1 MADVPQYTTV
11 ARPKDYWMSPRALSI
26 TLNARSEANRI
37 AASASSGAQ
46 FFCHFEDIGD
56 AQAEEMFGYDVGHN
70 FRSWPLAISPTYFNT
85 NNVIYPHI
93 AIPRTDRGDSLAMV
107 VFPTVVLDLWGY
119 ETETEPMQDE
129 DGNYIDEYGNI
140 VETAAEAATGYVR
153 KKKSG
158 TETDAD
164 PVGSEE
170 YYYIYLHG
178 KLLAPF
184 YRSGSLVRD
193 WDHEIDTGRLNTDE
207 TWGEVITLEQLAREM
222 KKKVDVEWFQR
233 IFTIHGTGK
242 KRVPTEWDDDGKP
255 IEWETDDEGNIIYE
269 GDDGER
275 RDIKPNDMDHEIT
288 DTESMFGTWTE
299 KWLSALGIG
308 SGSGGSGGGGGGDAL
323 DEPLLS
329 INQMVA
335 TPTTA
340 GQTLVWKGIGL
351 GINGS
356 GWDFDTAGMSQQE
369 IQTLFDSRYL
379 KLTSQSPQSVTS
391 DITLNGLLT
400 INHAQGFDPTSDQVG
415 NNVVLTKGETLT
427 LLDGRYVTVA
437 FWNSLFETYNGNS
450 PVNVNTENPIINNLK
465 ILVGTWTESY
475 VSALGIGSGGSG
487 GGGVWYLSQLED
499 VDHNSTPSNGDALVW
514 DGQQWTFDTA
524 GLNENELG
532 QYLSTNKYVKADS
545 NTKWWGRT
553 MNNGVVKGDIDMTLG
568 DSIGWSLTGTSSPL
582 SMVTLKTESSDRL
595 FILGEGTTVNNN
607 RIPTYLRGSSIY
619 FQTVS
624 GNIDASLTIP
634 ASGDAIFYVKKLQ
647 IGSIVISEDTTN
659 HAIHVE
665 QNGIYADTYVSALGT
680 GSGGGGGTPLNT
692 LLMSLNDTSL
702 SPTSTGYTNAVLVN
716 TNGAWSWK
724 DYGGGSVTNLKT
736 LTVKGGTTNAVVY
749 NPADTQATTLT
760 VSGQKVNN
768 TDVLTVTADG
778 TAHTLTIALA
788 DNYGDTKNP
797 YAAKSAHY
805 VLAGP
810 ASGNATVP
818 EFRQLAPSD
827 ISNLSLDAQTGLIT
841 IGSNTITPLT
851 DATLKNDYEWW
862 GGKLDA
868 TTKKREGDMSN
879 VGNIKIDNDA
889 KISWKKAGASNYLS
903 MLTLDTSNNFIV
915 GESMASSGY
924 TTYLR
929 GRSITFQTGTSNSG
943 NHTASMSNAG
953 LFTVEKLKI
962 GSIVIS
968 EDTQNGGL
976 HVESAGI
983 YADTYVSSLGT
994 GSGGGGGTPLNSLLM
1009 SLNDASGVQNPTSV
1023 SNKVLV
1029 NNRGTWSWETY
1040 GGGGSGTI
1048 GGASDKADY
1057 FTGYVANS
1065 AAKLSPGKKIN
1076 GTTFTGESDI
1086 TTDKWGTART
1096 ITIKDND
1103 ATNQQ
1108 ANTDIDGS
1116 ADFILKLPA
1125 TIKASLTG
1133 TASKATRLASDDT
1146 KSAWGVTYWSGGKP
1160 QAISGNMTDVGNIS
1174 FSASGK
1180 NIGGVAYFDTTNTRL
1195 GIGAA
1200 PGAYALDVSGDIHTS
1215 GDSYID
1221 SGKALICKISSS
1233 STKKLLEFDGT
1244 QVTLGYGFR
1253 SSNET
1258 RIYGKNIGMYY
1269 GTTLKVQVTTDG
1281 LKIGDIT
1288 IKNENGGLHVIG
1300 GGLYTDTFLSALG
1313 IGSGGGSGSGI
1324 TMNDVWSALAVAAPN
1339 GSSEQINLTH
1349 MTLALSTYAKTADV
1363 TKKLTIH
1370 QEGQDDIEY
1379 NGTAAREI
1387 TISAGGFEMKSVT
1400 NATLKGL
1407 SGTFGFYGQNLPD
1420 GDTRNY
1426 DWVGIQVGTTNDKW
1440 QLMADSGHLMIRQND
1455 AGGNSSTGW
1464 VPVSSVESSGWYTVL
1479 DSGNYKSVIGNTY
1492 STEDTKNTAGNI
1504 DIYGVNG
1511 AATELYLVGA
1521 GSNSGSYSVTYI
1533 NSSCYIGTDNCLYS
1547 GGEKTVTYK
1556 NVGDNDLT
1564 GYGGSFF
1571 FGGGETLA
1579 SGEDYVGFQAGNNND
1594 RWQMAYFQGNIK
1606 WREND
1611 TAGSPTTGWTAWRTV
1626 VDSNNVGTYLSGSYV
1641 DRSTDQSIEGTK
1653 TFLSGIT
1660 MVSDIK
1666 PNSHQQYY
1674 VGTSSNA
1681 FYEMNSYRYNTVPSN
1696 GYFHRFG
1703 TNSSGNGGLAICS
1716 TDGTLHTYFVWANN
1730 KKEVILGSASF
1741 NANTYIYGNHVGI
1754 GTSSPGD
1761 YKLYVD
1767 GTGYFNSTLRINSG
1781 IEAPNGDGLLVY
1793 APASGWTGISS
1804 SQWGVG
1810 CVSKQGVIRSSS
1822 SNLLHYKG
1830 SASYAILDASN
1841 ARNYCIGLQGIDYDG
1856 AVNLPS
1862 GQNLNNILAAGT
1874 YCCQSGSVAQSQT
1887 NVPYAS
1893 GNYRLWHIVNTGDDN
1908 SSSNQYSAQIVLAP
1922 NEGRMFIRSH
1932 NKNSFGAWKEFMTSG
1947 NVVTLDTT
1955 QDISG
1960 AKSFTSDI
1968 RCKKSNASIYVC
1980 QMSGASEI
1988 KKVGLNSDNN
1998 RGVWDYSYGAWLIGN
2013 NGTSTFLN
2021 VGNVGIGTTSPFA
2034 KLHVDG
2040 SGYFSNAI
2048 NIAGIDQYHALYVNG
2063 DTKLGGL
2070 VGIGASAKSGYNLY
2084 VDGKTNINGDVDITK
2099 GKTIYFQHGANGV
2112 PEISIGTGTGSNDQ
2126 NLYLKGINLY
2136 FNSSIISSSDMR
2148 LKDVDELVDG
2158 DIESIARA
2166 PIFYYR
2172 WKKTPEFGLHLG
2184 SSAQYWQNV
2193 FSCAVIKDEEGYLG
2207 LDYSAT
2213 ALASA
2218 VITARKVLDHEGEI
2232 KALKKRIGELEQ
2244 EIETLKAA

>member
-1 MADVPQYTTV
+1 
-11 ARPKDYWMSPRALSI
+11 MSPRALSI

-37 AASASSGAQ
+37 AASVASGAQ
-46 FFCHFEDIGD
+46 FFCHFENIGD

-85 NNVIYPHI
+85 NNAIYPHI

-158 TETDAD
+158 TDTDAD

-170 YYYIYLHG
+170 NYYIYLHG

-193 WDHEIDTGRLNTDE
+193 WDPEIDTGRLNTDE

-233 IFTIHGTGK
+233 VFTIHGTGK

-299 KWLSALGIG
+299 RWLSALGIG

-400 INHAQGFDPTSDQVG
+400 INHAQGFDPTSDLVG
-415 NNVVLTKGETLT
+415 SNVVLTKGETLT

-524 GLNENELG
+524 GLNKNELG
-532 QYLSTNKYVKADS
+532 QYLSTNKYIKADS

-553 MNNGVVKGDIDMTLG
+553 MNNGVVTGNIDMTLG

-582 SMVTLKTESSDRL
+582 SMVTLKTESSNRL
-595 FILGEGTTVNNN
+595 FILGEGTTTNN
-607 RIPTYLRGSSIY
+607 IPTYLRGSSIY
-619 FQTVS
+619 FQTIS
-624 GNIDASLTIP
+624 GNIDASLTKP

-692 LLMSLNDTSL
+692 LLMSLNDANVAN
-702 SPTSTGYTNAVLVN
+702 PTSVSNQVLVCN
-716 TNGAWSWK
+716 NGQWRWE

-736 LTVKGGTTNAVVY
+736 LTVKSGTTNAVVY
-749 NPADTQATTLT
+749 NPADTQAATLT

-768 TDVLTVTADG
+768 ADVLTVTADG

-810 ASGNATVP
+810 ASGNATAP

-851 DATLKNDYEWW
+851 DATLKNDYVWW

-879 VGNIKIDNDA
+879 VGNIAFDQSGRNIGGVAYFDTTANAKKLGINQSSPAYTLDVNGIIRVGTAANVIAENSTSHKYLEIGSAGNEIVVSGTGNSPMTMHVNYRASGNSKTIPSEWQWHSGSSSSWASFVLGTLWAKTSIRIGDATLTWVAGQGLKIDTGFW
-889 KISWKKAGASNYLS
+889 S
-903 MLTLDTSNNFIV
+903 
-915 GESMASSGY
+915 ES
-924 TTYLR
+924 
-929 GRSITFQTGTSNSG
+929 F
-943 NHTASMSNAG
+943 
-953 LFTVEKLKI
+953 V
-962 GSIVIS
+962 
-968 EDTQNGGL
+968 
-976 HVESAGI
+976 SA
-983 YADTYVSSLGT
+983 LGT

-1040 GGGGSGTI
+1040 GGGGSGSGTI

-1108 ANTDIDGS
+1108 ANTNIDGS
-1116 ADFILKLPA
+1116 ADFVLKLPA
-1125 TIKASLTG
+1125 NIKATLTG
-1133 TASKATRLASDDT
+1133 NADTATKLKTARTLWGNSFDGSQSIGYVDNNNTAHYANLNFVGSITMNSSITGCTNIDGIAYFKSSKLGINTGSTDPAYTLD
-1146 KSAWGVTYWSGGKP
+1146 VT
-1160 QAISGNMTDVGNIS
+1160 GNIRATQVS
-1174 FSASGK
+1174 WFPSIELSDSTPYIDFHNSKSTADYTTRIIESANGVLSIMKKSGATGLI
-1180 NIGGVAYFDTTNTRL
+1180 IGGNSSATQAD
-1195 GIGAA
+1195 
-1200 PGAYALDVSGDIHTS
+1200 
-1215 GDSYID
+1215 YI
-1221 SGKALICKISSS
+1221 
-1233 STKKLLEFDGT
+1233 
-1244 QVTLGYGFR
+1244 
-1253 SSNET
+1253 
-1258 RIYGKNIGMYY
+1258 
-1269 GTTLKVQVTTDG
+1269 
-1281 LKIGDIT
+1281 KIGGATIT
-1288 IKNENGGLHVIG
+1288 WDNTNQALHIDKGV
-1300 GGLYTDTFLSALG
+1300 YSDTYVSALG
-1313 IGSGGGSGSGI
+1313 IGSGGGSGGGGMTEDQMWEALGTNGQAKQI
-1324 TMNDVWSALAVAAPN
+1324 T
-1339 GSSEQINLTH
+1339 LTH
-1349 MTLALSTYAKTADV
+1349 LTLALNGYAKTADV

-1379 NGTAAREI
+1379 NGTAAKEI

-1420 GDTRNY
+1420 NDTRNY

-1440 QLMADSGHLMIRQND
+1440 QLMADSGHLMVRQND
-1455 AGGNSSTGW
+1455 AGGSSSTGW
-1464 VPVSSVESSGWYTVL
+1464 VPASSVESSGWYTVL

-1504 DIYGVNG
+1504 DIHDTAG
-1511 AATELYLVGA
+1511 AAFPIYLVGTQ
-1521 GSNSGSYSVTYI
+1521 GYSGNSGSYGATFV
-1533 NSSCYIGTDNCLYS
+1533 NHACYVGTDNYLYS
-1547 GGEKTVTYK
+1547 NGGRAIAPVPAASHNLNFADGIGTGGIYQLHSGYATKDASWPSSYGLVANFVSTNGHLQIAASDTK
-1556 NVGDNDLT
+1556 NDIKIRSYWWT
-1564 GYGGSFF
+1564 GNKNFGSYP
-1571 FGGGETLA
+1571 EWQTLIH
-1579 SGEDYVGFQAGNNND
+1579 SG
-1594 RWQMAYFQGNIK
+1594 
-1606 WREND
+1606 
-1611 TAGSPTTGWTAWRTV
+1611 
-1626 VDSNNVGTYLSGSYV
+1626 NVGTYLSGSYV
-1641 DRSTDQSIEGTK
+1641 DLSTNQSIAGTK

-1666 PNSHQQYY
+1666 PNVHKQYY
-1674 VGTSSNA
+1674 VGKSDAA
-1681 FYEMNSYRYNTVPSN
+1681 FLEMNANRYNTTEGG
-1696 GYFHRFG
+1696 GYTHRFQTDSDGYGGLSVHG
-1703 TNSSGNGGLAICS
+1703 TDINALFVYVSPTKQVTLGNSRLGAGLRFYGSNSVFYAVKDGTITECLRILKSGNVCITNGIS
-1716 TDGTLHTYFVWANN
+1716 TD
-1730 KKEVILGSASF
+1730 
-1741 NANTYIYGNHVGI
+1741 
-1754 GTSSPGD
+1754 PG

-1767 GTGYFNSTLRINSG
+1767 GTGGFTNKVTVIGNGFASKHTKDTSDAINGLEWQNTSG
-1781 IEAPNGDGLLVY
+1781 GCQACIQHHNTAQRVFINTIGASDVWSDSKGKYSLL
-1793 APASGWTGISS
+1793 
-1804 SQWGVG
+1804 
-1810 CVSKQGVIRSSS
+1810 
-1822 SNLLHYKG
+1822 
-1830 SASYAILDASN
+1830 
-1841 ARNYCIGLQGIDYDG
+1841 IGNNELKY
-1856 AVNLPS
+1856 NTY
-1862 GQNLNNILAAGT
+1862 NILH
-1874 YCCQSGSVAQSQT
+1874 T
-1887 NVPYAS
+1887 NN
-1893 GNYRLWHIVNTGDDN
+1893 G
-1908 SSSNQYSAQIVLAP
+1908 
-1922 NEGRMFIRSH
+1922 
-1932 NKNSFGAWKEFMTSG
+1932 
-1947 NVVTLDTT
+1947 VTLDTT

-1960 AKSFTSDI
+1960 AKSFTSDV

-1980 QMSGASEI
+1980 QLSGASEV
-1988 KKVGLNSDNN
+1988 KKVGLNSDTN
-1998 RGVWDYSYGAWLIGN
+1998 RGVWDFSYGAWLIGN
-2013 NGTSTFLN
+2013 NGVNTFLN
-2021 VGNVGIGTTSPFA
+2021 VGNVGIGTASPSA

-2048 NIAGIDQYHALYVNG
+2048 GIAGFDQYHALYVNG
-2063 DTKLGGL
+2063 NTRLGGL
-2070 VGIGASAKSGYNLY
+2070 VGIGTTAQSGYNLY
-2084 VDGKTNINGDVDITK
+2084 VNGTSYFNGYVDITK
-2099 GKTIYFQHGANGV
+2099 GKKIYFQHNASGV
-2112 PEISIGTGTGSNDQ
+2112 PEISIGTKSNDA
-2126 NLYLKGINLY
+2126 NLYLQGVNLY
-2136 FNSSIISSSDMR
+2136 FNSSIINSSDMR
-2148 LKDVDELVDG
+2148 LKNVDELVDG

-2172 WKKTPEFGLHLG
+2172 WKKTPEFGQHLG
-2184 SSAQYWQNV
+2184 TSAQYWQNV
-2193 FSCAVIKDEEGYLG
+2193 FSCAVIKDGEGYLG
-2207 LDYSAT
+2207 LDYAAT

-2218 VITARKVLDHEGEI
+2218 VITARKVMDHEEQIAAIMRRLGDVEAENRAI
-2232 KALKKRIGELEQ
+2232 KAENQWLRQ
-2244 EIETLKAA
+2244 EIELLKAA